1 MTGLN
6 PTPSATTGVGENDV
20 DGGHTTLLSPTIDL
34 TPYESP
40 VLAYWRWY
48 ANAPATG
55 ANPASDWWQVEISN
69 DGGTTWQYLEN
80 TSQQD
85 ISWRRKAFRIAD
97 VIQPT
102 DEFMI
107 RFIASDSTTVGEYLD
122 GGSLVEAAVDD
133 IVLYDAAD
141 AVEPVEPS
149 DNVDEAVLHRI
160 QATPNPASEAVL
172 LDGWMVTSTVQI
184 LDLQGREVHRTRTDG
199 QGQINLDVS
208 GWPVATYVAK
218 GWSQEGRRAQVKLEV
233 LR

>member
-1 MTGLN
+1 
-6 PTPSATTGVGENDV
+6 
-20 DGGHTTLLSPTIDL
+20 
-34 TPYESP
+34 
-40 VLAYWRWY
+40 
-48 ANAPATG
+48 
-55 ANPASDWWQVEISN
+55 VEISN

-85 ISWRRKAFRIAD
+85 ISWRRKAFRLAD

-141 AVEPVEPS
+141 AVEPVDPLN
-149 DNVDEAVLHRI
+149 NVTEAAFLQI
-160 QATPNPASEAVL
+160 DITPNPASSAVL
-172 LDGWMVTSTVQI
+172 LEGWMVTSTVQI
-184 LDLQGREVHRTRTDG
+184 MDMQGRAVHRARTDG
-199 QGQINLDVS
+199 LGQINLDVS

-218 GWSQEGRRAQVKLEV
+218 GWSQEGRRAHVKLEV

>member
-1 MTGLN
+1 MEG
-6 PTPSATTGVGENDV
+6 
-20 DGGHTTLLSPTIDL
+20 TIDL

-69 DGGTTWQYLEN
+69 DGGTSWQYLEN

-97 VIQPT
+97 VIEPT
-102 DEFMI
+102 SEFMI

-141 AVEPVEPS
+141 AVEPVDPA
-149 DNVDEAVLHRI
+149 DKVVEAVRSRI
-160 QATPNPASEAVL
+160 QASPNPACDIVL
-172 LDGWMVTSTVQI
+172 IEGWMVTSTVQI
-184 LDLQGREVHRTRTDG
+184 LNLQGREVHRARTDG
-199 QGQINLDVS
+199 LGQISIDVS
-208 GWPVATYVAK
+208 DWPVATYVVK
-218 GWSQEGRRAQVKLEV
+218 GWSQEGRSAEVKLEV